1 MKIALDAMGGDL
13 APRAVIEGAIL
24 AARDLGVEIVLVGN
38 RDIIAR
44 ELAEHRTRGLTLEIE
59 HAAEVVAMDD
69 SPLDSVLTK
78 PESSIHVGLEM
89 VKQGR
94 ADGFVSAGNSG
105 AVMAAAMA
113 ILETLPGVDRPAI
126 ASLVPTT
133 AGVAL
138 LIDAGANTEVKPIH
152 LVQFAVMGSVYW
164 HHVYNTGRPRVG
176 ILSNGEEASK
186 GTDLTRAAAA
196 VLAQMDAYVNYVGYV
211 EGRDINRARA
221 DVVVT
226 DGFTGN
232 VALKTMEGF
241 ASFMLGNLRDVLTS
255 GVGGRLAYLMIRR
268 KLGALRE
275 RLDPSEYGGAPL
287 LGVNGVTIIAH
298 GSSNARAIRNA
309 VRAAAN
315 EALVRHVNT
324 EIVEILSRSP
334 DGMTVKPS
342 GKGIRGL
349 FVRMRER
356 LHLHREGHPERK
368 SEKPAKGEKPP
379 LAADKSE
386 KTEKS
391 GRPEAAPQSAAK
403 TGSLRPAAP
412 EKASLGEKSSTAEAT
427 PTAATPSASVPGS
440 SENSEKPNRAEK
452 GERGEAAAALDPADA
467 RKAGAESAERAPAS
481 PRAMSANGH
490 QGGPAE
496 RLANGSAGEAAAA
509 RSIDSD
515 SHGAKPPLANGLIVD
530 SPHEEKKGSH

>member
-24 AARDLGVEIVLVGN
+24 AARELGVEVVLVGN
-38 RDIIAR
+38 RDVIAR
-44 ELAEHRTRGLTLEIE
+44 ELAEHRTRGLTLEVE

-69 SPLDSVLTK
+69 APLDSVLTK

-105 AVMAAAMA
+105 AAMAAAMA

-138 LIDAGANTEVKPIH
+138 LIDAGANTDVKPIH

-164 HHVYNTGRPRVG
+164 HHVYGVGRPRVG

-196 VLAQMDAYVNYVGYV
+196 VLTQMDAYLNYIGYV

-241 ASFMLGNLRDVLTS
+241 ASFMLGNLREVFTS
-255 GVGGRLAYLMIRR
+255 GVRGRLAYLMIRR

-275 RLDPSEYGGAPL
+275 RLDPAEYGGAPL

-315 EALVRHVNT
+315 EALVRHVNA
-324 EIVEILSRSP
+324 EIVEILAHSP

-368 SEKPAKGEKPP
+368 PEKPAKGEK
-379 LAADKSE
+379 
-386 KTEKS
+386 TEKS
-391 GRPEAAPQSAAK
+391 GRTEGSAQPAVK
-403 TGSLRPAAP
+403 TGSLRPPAA
-412 EKASLGEKSSTAEAT
+412 EKPTVGEKS
-427 PTAATPSASVPGS
+427 PTGELAPAVAAAPPPAPHSPES
-440 SENSEKPNRAEK
+440 NDKPNRPEKDERAEAIAK
-452 GERGEAAAALDPADA
+452 PALVSAEV
-467 RKAGAESAERAPAS
+467 RKAPAEEADRAPAN
-481 PRAMSANGH
+481 PRVAAANGH
-490 QGGPAE
+490 HGGAE
-496 RLANGSAGEAAAA
+496 RLVNGPEGESA
-509 RSIDSD
+509 DSD
-515 SHGAKPPLANGLIVD
+515 ARGAKPPLANGLIVD
-530 SPHEEKKGSH
+530 SPHAEKKGPH